1 MSSERVWVIALLIE
15 VKGSTK
21 QSVDISTLA
30 PQEIIVTNDVD
41 DQTISIEQVSSQ
53 IIDIDTIPLENI
65 EVKQDGININI
76 TTNEVPNY
84 EGEYIVTPKVT
95 EQTLPTA
102 QTLLERDVTIEK
114 IPYFEVSNISGGMT
128 ASIGV

>member
-1 MSSERVWVIALLIE
+1 MIALLIE

>member
-41 DQTISIEQVSSQ
+41 DQTISIDQTSSQ